1 MTVKDLRCEDIVELF
16 WQRDFTYVLTDEF
29 DVDTKHNTFV
39 KDEDD
44 SYTSFDCIT
53 KIWREDE
60 NGNYIL
66 IYKKDKF
73 QDKGVDLR

>member
-1 MTVKDLRCEDIVELF
+1 MTIKDLQCGDIIELYD
-16 WQRDFTYVLTDEF
+16 DFNFRTVLTDEF
-29 DVDTKHNTFV
+29 DIDIISNTFV

-44 SYTSFDCIT
+44 SYTSFDFIT

-66 IYKKDKF
+66 IYNK
-73 QDKGVDLR
+73 